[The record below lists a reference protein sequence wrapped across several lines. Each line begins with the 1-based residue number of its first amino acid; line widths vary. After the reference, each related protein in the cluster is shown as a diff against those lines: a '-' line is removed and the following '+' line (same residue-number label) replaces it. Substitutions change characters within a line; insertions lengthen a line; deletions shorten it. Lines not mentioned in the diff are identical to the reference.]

1 MDRKIAF
8 IGCGNIASAMIKG
21 IIQQDSKKAPL
32 IMASD
37 KNQTRLKSIAD
48 KTNIHTTTDN
58 TEAASWGDIIFLC
71 VEPKLSAVVS
81 EQIKD
86 KIQKSAVIVSVAAGV
101 SVQELSTH
109 FNQNAKIVRIM
120 PNIPITVGE
129 GMSMICKTDL
139 LSENEMD
146 EIVSIAASFGK
157 TAVMDEEYI
166 NAFTACA
173 SSSPAMI
180 FVLIEA
186 MADAAVSM
194 GIHRKD
200 AYQIVSQAVLGGA
213 KMVQESQLQPGVL
226 KDKVCSPG
234 GATIDMIASL
244 EETGFRHSIIEALKK
259 AEQKCDSINQ
269 K

>member
-21 IIQQDSKKAPL
+21 IIHKDSKKAPL

-37 KNQTRLKSIAD
+37 KDETRLKAITD
-48 KTNIHTTTDN
+48 KVNIHTTTDN
-58 TEAASWGDIIFLC
+58 TEAALWGDIIFLC
-71 VEPKLSAVVS
+71 VEPKLSALVS

-86 KIQKSAVIVSVAAGV
+86 QMSKDAVIVSVAAGV
-101 SVQELSTH
+101 SVKELSAH
-109 FNQNAKIVRIM
+109 FNQGTKIVRIM

-129 GMSMICKTDL
+129 GMSMICETDL
-139 LSENEMD
+139 LSEYEMD
-146 EIVSIAASFGK
+146 EILSIASSFGK
-157 TAVMDEEYI
+157 TVIMNEQYI

-194 GIHRKD
+194 GMHRKD

-213 KMVQESQLQPGVL
+213 KMVLDSQLQPGVL
-226 KDKVCSPG
+226 KDRVCSPG

-259 AEQKCDSINQ
+259 AEQKCDRIN
-269 K
+269 KK